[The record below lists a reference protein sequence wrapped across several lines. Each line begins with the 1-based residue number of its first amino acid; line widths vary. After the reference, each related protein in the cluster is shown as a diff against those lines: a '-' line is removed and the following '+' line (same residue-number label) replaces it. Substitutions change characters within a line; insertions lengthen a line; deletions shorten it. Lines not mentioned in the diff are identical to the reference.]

1 MSYDVLSQTIAEVA
15 DLSNAP
21 AVVINPYL
29 IKAGQIGLLRVI
41 SIYAKR
47 GDSLEQLRFLYMNA
61 SALALWRE
69 MGKTANVI
77 GRTKRPPPTA
87 TLAFGVPFS
96 E

>member
-1 MSYDVLSQTIAEVA
+1 MSYDVLFQTVAEVA

-21 AVVINPYL
+21 AIAIGPYL
-29 IKAGQIGLLRVI
+29 LKTKQTRLLLVI

-47 GDSLEQLRFLYMNA
+47 GDSPERLRLLYMNA
-61 SALALWRE
+61 PALALWRE
-69 MGKTANVI
+69 MGKAANVVD
-77 GRTKRPPPTA
+77 RTKRPPPSA